1 MKISKIVLLTAGT
14 ILLLSAIVA
23 HVKLDSHNA
32 TGLLAVLD
40 HLFDVA
46 LSLGLSLALICVG
59 HFVCERLRIKFS
71 NVPEEIG
78 VSLFVGTGVV
88 GIAVLL
94 LGLVGWLRPLPISLF
109 IATCIVV
116 TRRSWSRLYTVINE
130 GVLRL
135 KGSREAAVCTA
146 IYLCLIALFV
156 LRAATP
162 PTAAD
167 ELIYHLPVPQALVQ
181 QGRIYPMFDNSL
193 GNLPFLVHMI
203 YAIFLL
209 AGSDIAARLFSLFL
223 AVGTSLAILGFC
235 TRYLTQRVGALA
247 MFAFFGAGMVVEL
260 AVTSRI
266 DVSLAGMLFL
276 CTYAMIN
283 YLESKN
289 QSWLWISA
297 LLAGF
302 SLGIKHTAVIW
313 LALVG
318 GMYLVQQ
325 LFINRERMLNVF
337 RLGIGYMLL
346 AFAVASPWYLKNYV
360 WFQNPVYPLLTG
372 EVAEFGPQGIRFFD
386 ENDERRLEAHFNL
399 VRSEMPEVIQAQE
412 KELTK
417 AINSRVPRHPLR
429 WWEFFLKPNTYLMSE
444 PNQYPNYLFLII
456 PLFVFVTKPRW
467 IVWLLLLSLGF
478 VFAVTW
484 TSWIARYLVPAYP
497 PLTIV
502 AIHTLTSIL
511 GRFRDRRSVE
521 KLTLYAVAAAL
532 GVIVSASVQAII
544 KYDSLS
550 YLSGK
555 SSRLETITPLTYYKP
570 IQFINDHLPA
580 DARILI
586 VGAQL
591 NYGIERPYLSDES
604 WFATKWRRLMVRNQ
618 SFEEIH
624 EDLKRQG
631 FTHIF
636 FSADLFRFAAM
647 MGTEGTGGM
656 EMIAKNENELSEEAR
671 RLGPEYQLLRNWSTF
686 TMYKRKFLETLY
698 SDEYGYQVFKIR

>member
-1 MKISKIVLLTAGT
+1 MEINRVVIVTVGT
-14 ILLLSAIVA
+14 ILLFSAMLA
-23 HVKLDSHNA
+23 HLGLGNSDA
-32 TGLLAVLD
+32 TGFLAVLD
-40 HLFDVA
+40 HFFDVV
-46 LSLGLSLALICVG
+46 LSLGLSLTLICVG
-59 HFVCERLRIKFS
+59 RYVCERLRVKFA

-78 VSLFVGTGVV
+78 VSLFLGTGVV

-109 IATCIVV
+109 IVISIVV
-116 TRRSWSRLYTVINE
+116 TRRSWWRLYTVISE
-130 GVLRL
+130 VRRL
-135 KGSREAAVCTA
+135 KHNREAAVCTA

-167 ELIYHLPVPQALVQ
+167 ELIYHLPVPVAFVE

-203 YAIFLL
+203 YAVFLL
-209 AGSDIAARLFSLFL
+209 AGSDIAARVFSLFL

-235 TRYLTQRVGALA
+235 TRYLTQRVGVLA

-283 YLESKN
+283 YLDSKN
-289 QSWLWISA
+289 ESWLWTSA

-302 SLGIKHTAVIW
+302 SLGIKHTAAIW
-313 LALVG
+313 IALVG
-318 GMYLVQQ
+318 VMYLVQQ
-325 LFINRERMLNVF
+325 LITNREQTLKVF
-337 RLGIGYMLL
+337 RLGIGYTLL

-360 WFQNPVYPLLTG
+360 WFGNPVYPLLTG

-386 ENDERRLEAHFNL
+386 ENDERRLEAHFSV
-399 VRSEMPEVIQAQE
+399 VRSEMPDVVEAQE
-412 KELTK
+412 EELTR
-417 AINSRVPRHPLR
+417 AINARVPRHPLR

-456 PLFVFVTKPRW
+456 PLFVFVTKPRRV
-467 IVWLLLLSLGF
+467 VWLLLVSLAF

-484 TSWIARYLVPAYP
+484 TSWIARYLLPAYP
-497 PLTIV
+497 ALTIV

-511 GRFRDRRSVE
+511 KRFREQRSAE
-521 KLTLYAVAAAL
+521 RISLYAVAAAL
-532 GVIVSASVQAII
+532 GVTISASAQAMI

-550 YLSGK
+550 YLTGK

-570 IQFINDHLPA
+570 IQFINNHLPPE
-580 DARILI
+580 ARILI

-604 WFATKWRRLMVRNQ
+604 WFATKWRRLMVRND
-618 SFEEIH
+618 SFEGIH

-636 FSADLFRFAAM
+636 FSADLFKFAAM

-656 EMIAKNENELSEEAR
+656 EMIAKDGNELSNEAR

-698 SDEYGYQVFKIR
+698 SDEYGYQVFRIK

>member
-1 MKISKIVLLTAGT
+1 MKINRVVIVSVGT
-14 ILLLSAIVA
+14 ILLCSAILA
-23 HVKLDSHNA
+23 HVRVSNQDA

-40 HLFDVA
+40 HFFDVA
-46 LSLGLSLALICVG
+46 LSLGLSLTLLCVG
-59 HFVCERLRIKFS
+59 HFVCERLRVKFA

-94 LGLVGWLRPLPISLF
+94 LGLIGWLRPLPVSLF
-109 IATCIVV
+109 IAICIVV
-116 TRRSWSRLYTVINE
+116 TRRSWSQLYRVISE
-130 GVLRL
+130 VRQLRHNH
-135 KGSREAAVCTA
+135 EAAVCTA
-146 IYLCLIALFV
+146 IYLCLIGLFA

-167 ELIYHLPVPQALVQ
+167 ELIYHLPVPQAFVE
-181 QGRIYPMFDNSL
+181 QGRIYPVFDNSL

-203 YAIFLL
+203 YAVFIM
-209 AGSDIAARLFSLFL
+209 AGSDIAARLFSLYL

-235 TRYLTQRVGALA
+235 TRYLTQRVGVLA
-247 MFAFFGAGMVVEL
+247 GFAFFGAGMVVEL

-276 CTYAMIN
+276 CTYSMIN

-325 LFINRERMLNVF
+325 LIISREQTLKVL

-360 WFQNPVYPLLTG
+360 WFGNPVYPLLTG
-372 EVAEFGPQGIRFFD
+372 EVAEFGPRGIRFFD
-386 ENDERRLEAHFNL
+386 ENDERKLEAHFNA
-399 VRSEMPEVIQAQE
+399 VRSEMPEVIEAQE
-412 KELTK
+412 EELTK
-417 AINSRVPRHPLR
+417 AINARVPRHPLW

-467 IVWLLLLSLGF
+467 VVWLLLLSLAF
-478 VFAVTW
+478 VFALTW
-484 TSWIARYLVPAYP
+484 TSWIARYLLPAYP

-502 AIHTLTSIL
+502 AIYTLTSVL
-511 GRFRDRRSVE
+511 ERFVERRTAGKIS
-521 KLTLYAVAAAL
+521 LYAVAAAL
-532 GVIVSASVQAII
+532 GVTISASAQAMIN
-544 KYDSLS
+544 YDFLS
-550 YLSGK
+550 YLTGK
-555 SSRLETITPLTYYKP
+555 SSRVETITPLTYYKP
-570 IQFINDHLPA
+570 IQFINNHLPA
-580 DARILI
+580 DARIFI

-604 WFATKWRRLMVRNQ
+604 WFATKWRRLMVRND
-618 SFEEIH
+618 SFEKIN
-624 EDLKRQG
+624 EDLKQQG

-636 FSADLFRFAAM
+636 FSADLFKFAAL

-656 EMIAKNENELSEEAR
+656 EMIAKDGNELSDEAR

-686 TMYKRKFLETLY
+686 TMYKRKWLETLY
-698 SDEYGYQVFKIR
+698 SDEYGYQVFKIK

>member
-1 MKISKIVLLTAGT
+1 MITIVT
-14 ILLLSAIVA
+14 ILLLSAILA
-23 HVKLDSHNA
+23 HVRLGSRDA

-40 HLFDVA
+40 HFFDIA
-46 LSLGLSLALICVG
+46 LSLGLSVTLICAG
-59 HFVCERLRIKFS
+59 HFTCERLRIRFS

-78 VSLFVGTGVV
+78 VSLFVGTGVL

-94 LGLVGWLRPLPISLF
+94 LGLIGWLRPIPISLF
-109 IATCIVV
+109 IAICIVV
-116 TRRSWSRLYTVINE
+116 SRRSWSRLYTVVNE

-135 KGSREAAVCTA
+135 KRSREAALCTS
-146 IYLCLIALFV
+146 IYLCLITLFI

-167 ELIYHLPVPQALVQ
+167 ELIYHLPVTQAFVQ

-193 GNLPFLVHMI
+193 GNLPFLIHMI
-203 YAIFLL
+203 YAVFLL

-235 TRYLTQRVGALA
+235 TRYLTQRVGVLA
-247 MFAFFGAGMVVEL
+247 MFAFFAAGMVVEL

-289 QSWLWISA
+289 RSWLWISA

-318 GMYLVQQ
+318 VMYVVEELI
-325 LFINRERMLNVF
+325 INRGRSLKAF
-337 RLGIGYMLL
+337 RLGIAYMLL
-346 AFAVASPWYLKNYV
+346 AFAVACPWYLKNYV
-360 WFQNPVYPLLTG
+360 WFHNPVYPLLTG

-386 ENDERRLEAHFNL
+386 ENDEQRLEAHFNV
-399 VRSEMPEVIQAQE
+399 VRSEMPEVIEAQE
-412 KELTK
+412 EELTK

-429 WWEFFLKPNTYLMSE
+429 WWEFFLKPDTYLMSE

-467 IVWLLLLSLGF
+467 IMWLLLLSLGF

-484 TSWIARYLVPAYP
+484 TSWIARYLLPAYP
-497 PLTIV
+497 ALTIV
-502 AIHTLTSIL
+502 AIYTLTSIL
-511 GRFRDRRSVE
+511 ERFRQRWSVE
-521 KLTLYAVAAAL
+521 KLSLYAVAAAL
-532 GVIVSASVQAII
+532 GVTVSASAQAMVN
-544 KYDSLS
+544 YNSFS
-550 YLSGK
+550 YLAGK
-555 SSRLETITPLTYYKP
+555 SSRLETITPFTYYKP
-570 IQFINDHLPA
+570 IQFINNHLPA

-586 VGAQL
+586 IGAQL

-604 WFATKWRRLMVRNQ
+604 WFATKWRRLLVRNE
-618 SFEEIH
+618 SFEEIN

-636 FSADLFRFAAM
+636 FSADLFKFAAL

-656 EMIAKNENELSEEAR
+656 EMIAKDRNELSEEAR
-671 RLGPEYQLLRNWSTF
+671 RLGPEYELLRNWSTF

-698 SDEYGYQVFKIR
+698 SDEYGYQVFKIK